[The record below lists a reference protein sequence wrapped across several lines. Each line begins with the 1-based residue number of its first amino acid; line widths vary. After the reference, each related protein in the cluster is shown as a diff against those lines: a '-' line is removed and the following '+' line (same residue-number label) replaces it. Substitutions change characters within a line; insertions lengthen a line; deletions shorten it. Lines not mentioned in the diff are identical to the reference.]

1 MNSNTLFDIT
11 REYLEVFDRIEIDEE
26 TGEILNAEELDT
38 LQGAFDEKAESVACY
53 IKNLDA
59 FTKDI
64 KEEEAKMAE
73 RRKSAEKKVEYFKRY
88 LTSCLDAVGRDKLET
103 PKVKIGFRKSTQV
116 QIDDESSLP
125 SDFVVET
132 VTTKPDKT
140 AIKKAIQA
148 GQEVTGA
155 SLIENRNIQI
165 K

>member
-11 REYLEVFDRIEIDEE
+11 MEYLEVFDRIEIDEE

-73 RRKSAEKKVEYFKRY
+73 RRKSAEKKVEYRSLWFITAAKA
-88 LTSCLDAVGRDKLET
+88 TSQANRPNV
-103 PKVKIGFRKSTQV
+103 VKSRKAW
-116 QIDDESSLP
+116 P
-125 SDFVVET
+125 
-132 VTTKPDKT
+132 
-140 AIKKAIQA
+140 
-148 GQEVTGA
+148 
-155 SLIENRNIQI
+155 
-165 K
+165 